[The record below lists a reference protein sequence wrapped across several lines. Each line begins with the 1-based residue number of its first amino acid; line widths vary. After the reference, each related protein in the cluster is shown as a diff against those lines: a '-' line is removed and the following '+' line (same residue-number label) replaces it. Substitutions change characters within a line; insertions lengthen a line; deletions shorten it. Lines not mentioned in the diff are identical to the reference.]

1 MRGSFDVPILPSR
14 TADPIGSRPRYLRG
28 MSEPF
33 AQQLS
38 RDLAAAVAG
47 AAPGLTFTR
56 GRRGRAASGTIIDPQ
71 SVVVSDHLLDSDH
84 QLRIHTGTG
93 EVAARIVGR
102 DAGTDLALLQ
112 VDGATLTP

>member
-1 MRGSFDVPILPSR
+1 
-14 TADPIGSRPRYLRG
+14 

-38 RDLAAAVAG
+38 RDLAAAVAKTS
-47 AAPGLTFTR
+47 PSLVFTR

-71 SVVVSDHLLDSDH
+71 LIAVSDHLLDAD
-84 QLRIHTGTG
+84 QKIQVHTANGDV
-93 EVAARIVGR
+93 EARVVGR

-112 VDGATLTP
+112 VDGGSLSPIPVSSGAPAIGQV